1 MTGIVTDLNDI
12 TEGNFVTID
21 QISFQVAESKE
32 SFPNLCP
39 NSRGMWKDHSGS
51 PLEIAGEILKY
62 WLKRGSDSKTTWWHV
77 G

>member
-1 MTGIVTDLNDI
+1 MEAFSLSMTGIVTDLNDI

-39 NSRGMWKDHSGS
+39 NSRGM
-51 PLEIAGEILKY
+51 
-62 WLKRGSDSKTTWWHV
+62 
-77 G
+77 

>member
-1 MTGIVTDLNDI
+1 MTVEKLGKKCLVFFWRKNSLEAFCLSMTGIVTDLNDI

-39 NSRGMWKDHSGS
+39 NSRGM
-51 PLEIAGEILKY
+51 
-62 WLKRGSDSKTTWWHV
+62 
-77 G
+77 